1 MPRATG
7 STVDGAAPDV
17 ASVITRPDVTRAFS
31 WIDGSLEALTREHI
45 ELSEIEAPPFGE
57 SLRAERVRE
66 LFLDAGLDDVTIDE
80 VGNVIA
86 TRTGQTS
93 EPAIVLSAHLD
104 TVFPAGTDCRVRR
117 TGDRLYGPGIAD
129 DGCGLIAMIAVAR
142 ALVAGD
148 VRTRRPIRFVATVG
162 EEGDGDLRGCRH
174 YFASPQSAANVAAF
188 ISLDGPGTERI
199 THRALGS
206 RRFEVSITGPGGH
219 SWGDFGVVN
228 PIHAL
233 GRAIA
238 RLSSYPVP
246 LEPRTSFSV
255 GVVSGGTSV
264 NAIPADA
271 SCRVDLRSVSAVE
284 LARIEQYFRDAVA
297 ESVADENR
305 IAAAS
310 GTVLEVAIRPIGDR
324 PSGETPATAAI
335 TRAAVEASLL
345 LGIRTVLDCAST
357 DSNIPISLGLPA
369 VTLGGGGSGG
379 GTHTLEEWYEP
390 AGRDLGIKRAL
401 LLVVALADASE
412 GPSSVA

>member
-1 MPRATG
+1 
-7 STVDGAAPDV
+7 
-17 ASVITRPDVTRAFS
+17 
-31 WIDGSLEALTREHI
+31 
-45 ELSEIEAPPFGE
+45 
-57 SLRAERVRE
+57 
-66 LFLDAGLDDVTIDE
+66 
-80 VGNVIA
+80 
-86 TRTGQTS
+86 
-93 EPAIVLSAHLD
+93 
-104 TVFPAGTDCRVRR
+104 
-117 TGDRLYGPGIAD
+117 
-129 DGCGLIAMIAVAR
+129 MIAVAR

-148 VRTRRPIRFVATVG
+148 VHTRRPIRFVATVG

-174 YFASPQSAANVAAF
+174 YFASPQSAAKVAAF

-206 RRFEVSITGPGGH
+206 RRFEVRMTGPGGH

-228 PIHAL
+228 PIHAI
-233 GRAIA
+233 GRVIA
-238 RLSSYPVP
+238 RMSTYPVP

-271 SCRVDLRSVSAVE
+271 ACRVDLRSVSVVE
-284 LARIEQYFRDAVA
+284 LVRIEQYFRDAVA

-324 PSGETPATAAI
+324 PSGETPATATI
-335 TRAAVEASLL
+335 VRAAVEASQL

-379 GTHTLEEWYEP
+379 GTHTLEEWYDP
-390 AGRDLGIKRAL
+390 AGRELGIKRAL
-401 LLVVALADASE
+401 LLVVALADASD
-412 GPSSVA
+412 GSSSIA